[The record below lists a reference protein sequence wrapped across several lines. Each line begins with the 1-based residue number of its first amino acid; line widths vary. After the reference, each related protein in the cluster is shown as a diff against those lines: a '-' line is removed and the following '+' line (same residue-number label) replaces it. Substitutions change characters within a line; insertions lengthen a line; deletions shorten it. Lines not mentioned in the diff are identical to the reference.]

1 MVTFPK
7 VLFYS
12 KKRSENAKKQ
22 TPVLKEGGQVAL
34 FISLSNAKEF
44 VLVAMFGS
52 AFLAERMM
60 GFTTSAIAN
69 ALTRSEDG
77 ISGKYEDDYCHWR
90 RATIK

>member
-34 FISLSNAKEF
+34 FISLNNAKEF

-52 AFLAERMM
+52 VSLASRMT
-60 GFTTSAIAN
+60 GSTSIPN

-77 ISGKYEDDYCHWR
+77 ISGKYEDDFCHWQYVDV
-90 RATIK
+90 K